1 MAPVNHHI
9 FSKVAASHK
18 QGLMIT
24 QRNFAREEIGG

>member
-1 MAPVNHHI
+1 MAPVNHQI

-24 QRNFAREEIGG
+24 QGNFARKETGG